1 MQTQLGRGGRTG
13 QGDCAVAVE
22 TIEGASVMLNDTDRQ
37 RVAELEDFLREHQHD
52 GVDDAIM
59 LATADGQQQ
68 SLPHVLVKALQMLT
82 RLLARGDD
90 VALVPVHKELTTY
103 EAAALLNVSRP
114 FLIKLLDEG
123 IIPSKKVGTHRRVR
137 LRDVLEYK
145 RRRSE
150 KTKRLLDEILSFAQ
164 EHGGGG

>member
-1 MQTQLGRGGRTG
+1 M
-13 QGDCAVAVE
+13 E
-22 TIEGASVMLNDTDRQ
+22 TIEGASVVLNDADR
-37 RVAELEDFLREHQHD
+37 RLVAELEDFLREHQHD
-52 GVDDAIM
+52 GVDNAIM

-68 SLPHVLVKALQMLT
+68 NLPCFLVRALHTLT
-82 RLLARGDD
+82 TLLAQGND

-123 IIPSKKVGTHRRVR
+123 IISSTKVGPHRRVR
-137 LRDVLEYK
+137 LRDVLEYR

-150 KTKRLLDEILSFAQ
+150 KNKRLLDEIFSFAQ
-164 EHGGGG
+164 EQGGTD

>member
-1 MQTQLGRGGRTG
+1 M
-13 QGDCAVAVE
+13 AVE
-22 TIEGASVMLNDTDRQ
+22 TIVGASVVLNDADR
-37 RVAELEDFLREHQHD
+37 RLVAELEAFLCEHQHD
-52 GVDDAIM
+52 GVEDTIM

-68 SLPHVLVKALQMLT
+68 SLPPFLVRALHMLT
-82 RLLARGDD
+82 ALLAQGDD

-123 IIPSKKVGTHRRVR
+123 IIPSTKVGTHRRVR
-137 LRDVLEYK
+137 LHDVLEYR

-150 KTKRLLDEILSFAQ
+150 KNKRLLDEIFSFAQ
-164 EHGGGG
+164 EQGGTD